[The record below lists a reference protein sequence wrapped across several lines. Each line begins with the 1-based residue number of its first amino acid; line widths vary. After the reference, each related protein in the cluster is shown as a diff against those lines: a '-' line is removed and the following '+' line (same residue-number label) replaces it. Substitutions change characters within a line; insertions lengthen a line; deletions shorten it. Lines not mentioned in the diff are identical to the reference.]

1 MMSRQRC
8 RAVTGRILASK
19 QGQTFPNARCAR
31 EEMVPSQVATA
42 KRPRPLLWNR
52 VALPSCFVR
61 GCLSWVGGSSSAL
74 ALAIDLTPLVTWWPV
89 GCSVLDLYGGLRARL
104 RAVLRR
110 CPHPVEG
117 VRPSCPTEQTDKA
130 FHVMSFCIPA
140 ARITAKFYVQTRPS
154 GFGRAFQRTVDVA
167 PCMMS
172 RVFLYNYEVEYMC
185 DGAIL

>member
-1 MMSRQRC
+1 MGGGRVETETSKRRRDQMMSRQRC

-31 EEMVPSQVATA
+31 EEMVPSQVATP

-110 CPHPVEG
+110 CPPSRRRGPALLSNGADRQSFPCDVILHPRSTHHG
-117 VRPSCPTEQTDKA
+117 
-130 FHVMSFCIPA
+130 
-140 ARITAKFYVQTRPS
+140 
-154 GFGRAFQRTVDVA
+154 
-167 PCMMS
+167 
-172 RVFLYNYEVEYMC
+172 
-185 DGAIL
+185 